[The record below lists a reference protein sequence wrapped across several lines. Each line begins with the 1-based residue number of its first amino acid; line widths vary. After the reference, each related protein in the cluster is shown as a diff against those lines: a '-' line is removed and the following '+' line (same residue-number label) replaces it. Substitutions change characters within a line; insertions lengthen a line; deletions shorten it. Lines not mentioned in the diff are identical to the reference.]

1 MFQVLNEVLNDV
13 ALIKEVKDRRT
24 PHSSSLQANL
34 YNLNKRKT
42 LFIIFEVQIALDLSK
57 NVFKTVKI
65 VFLWENF
72 GQNFIHLALDC
83 KDSSFSTIFKAF

>member
-24 PHSSSLQANL
+24 PQSSSLQANL
-34 YNLNKRKT
+34 YNLNKKT

-83 KDSSFSTIFKAF
+83 KDISFSIIFKAF